1 VNTFW
6 GNDPYLGV
14 AILILSGIYY
24 LPIIDLI
31 REKIEIKYLT
41 ITLYV
46 VGFLILWV
54 SLGVGELF
62 DKINLMLESFPITNI
77 TGY

>member
-31 REKIEIKYLT
+31 REKIENKYLT

-62 DKINLMLESFPITNI
+62 DKINLMLESFPVTNI